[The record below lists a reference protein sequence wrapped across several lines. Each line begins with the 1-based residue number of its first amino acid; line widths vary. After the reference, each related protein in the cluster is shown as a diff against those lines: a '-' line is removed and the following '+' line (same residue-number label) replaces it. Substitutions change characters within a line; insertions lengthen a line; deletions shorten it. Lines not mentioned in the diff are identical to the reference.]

1 MRLTYFQFSYGFTRL
16 LTSMTAH
23 GAHTHSPGIATATHD
38 TYPHRQSH
46 RRHRHSLASPR
57 APTAHTRHRDIPIT
71 SRVAPR
77 RRGAA
82 PPPVVSCAS
91 AGGFVGRTTTSHPTP
106 HCRPAARVAAA
117 AVALPTTAA
126 PVSCRAAPAD
136 RSRRPASLRRMRTP
150 RGGSYHG
157 LVRVRVR
164 VRAGFG

>member
-1 MRLTYFQFSYGFTRL
+1 MTRL
-16 LTSMTAH
+16 LTTMIAH
-23 GAHTHSPGIATATHD
+23 GAHTQPRHCDCDTRRHD
-38 TYPHRQSH
+38 TYPHPHSSH
-46 RRHRHSLASPR
+46 HRHRHRLASPR

-82 PPPVVSCAS
+82 PPPAVSCAS
-91 AGGFVGRTTTSHPTP
+91 AGGFVGRTTISHPTP
-106 HCRPAARVAAA
+106 HCRPAAPVAAA
-117 AVALPTTAA
+117 AAAPPTTAA
-126 PVSCRAAPAD
+126 PVSCRAAPAE

-164 VRAGFG
+164 VRVRAGLR